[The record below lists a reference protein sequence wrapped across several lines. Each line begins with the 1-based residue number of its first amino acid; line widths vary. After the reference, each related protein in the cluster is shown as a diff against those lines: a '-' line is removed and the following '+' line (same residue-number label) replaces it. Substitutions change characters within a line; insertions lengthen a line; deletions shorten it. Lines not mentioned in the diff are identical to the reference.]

1 MTYEWQGVAP
11 SSLPS
16 AGAPQLLAQTIHRGA
31 SNVVILVTLNTA
43 ILIGTTPV
51 RAVLLAASNA
61 AEMNGL
67 EDILYPDAT
76 NVESLVGR
84 NVTRRIPV
92 PVRAVKSEGRPSRV
106 LLWPK

>member
-1 MTYEWQGVAP
+1 MNSKVVP

-16 AGAPQLLAQTIHRGA
+16 AGAPPAGA
-31 SNVVILVTLNTA
+31 TNVVILVTLNTA

-51 RAVLLAASNA
+51 RAVLLAAPNP

-84 NVTRRIPV
+84 NVTKISRSVKKRRSTQQSASMAKINE
-92 PVRAVKSEGRPSRV
+92 AVEMI
-106 LLWPK
+106 LEAE